1 MATKKKV
8 DAEAKAPERIGLHNL
23 MPPPGSHRERKR
35 LGRGPGSGTGKTSG
49 KGHKG
54 SKARTG
60 HGGPGGGK
68 PHFEGGQMPLTR
80 RLPKRGFTPPFR
92 VENQVVSLEDLSR
105 VPAGTEITQESLAA
119 AGLIEDNKGP
129 AKLLSNGELSGA
141 VTVRGI
147 KVSAGARTKIEAA
160 GGKIEGEERKKRE
173 AVIAKPVQASPK
185 QKTASPKKEASAKP
199 KDESPKQDEAEG
211 TRTEE

>member
-1 MATKKKV
+1 MATKKK
-8 DAEAKAPERIGLHNL
+8 AAKSEAVVERIGLYNL
-23 MPPPGSHRERKR
+23 SPSPGSHRGRKR
-35 LGRGPGSGTGKTSG
+35 LGRGPGSGKGKTSG

-92 VENQVVSLEDLSR
+92 VESQVVALEDLAL

-119 AGLIEDNKGP
+119 AGLIDGGKGP
-129 AKLLSNGELSGA
+129 AKLLANGELKSA
-141 VTVRGI
+141 VVVRGV
-147 KVSAGARTKIEAA
+147 KVSASARQKIEAA
-160 GGKIEGEERKKRE
+160 GGKVEE
-173 AVIAKPVQASPK
+173 
-185 QKTASPKKEASAKP
+185 
-199 KDESPKQDEAEG
+199 
-211 TRTEE
+211 